1 MSSFSTATGVNTQN
15 PSLRVNECYGDV
27 TTSVRFLNAGTD
39 GMAVGTEGEEYM
51 SVEKMTVSVGDPDG
65 KWLYQV
71 GGVCALAIG
80 IAYLSILPLF
90 ARVGN
95 PPPSG
100 GELWLKYLE
109 GKTTVW
115 WAILGLSVFTDFL
128 FVPVALS
135 LYVALERVNRNAML
149 VASAFVGLFVVLD
162 LAVLWTNY
170 ASLLTLSRLH
180 TAATTDVQRAAYVAA
195 ANYAS
200 AVLAS
205 HTEVFYSIVDL
216 SVAIL
221 IIGFVML
228 KGKGIF
234 SKTTAYLGLGAGIFG
249 IVSIAGFFVIIIVNA
264 LLVTVWVLFAGY
276 RLFRLGLHGQSS
288 GSA

>member
-1 MSSFSTATGVNTQN
+1 
-15 PSLRVNECYGDV
+15 
-27 TTSVRFLNAGTD
+27 
-39 GMAVGTEGEEYM
+39 M
-51 SVEKMTVSVGDPDG
+51 SVEKMTLNVVDPDG
-65 KWLYQV
+65 KWLYRV
-71 GGVCALAIG
+71 GGISSLVIG
-80 IAYLSILPLF
+80 IAYIVIFPLF
-90 ARVGN
+90 AHVGG
-95 PPPSG
+95 PPSSG
-100 GELWLKYLE
+100 GEAWLKYLE

-149 VASAFVGLFVVLD
+149 VATAFVGLFVVLD
-162 LAVLWTNY
+162 MAVTWTNY
-170 ASLLTLSRLH
+170 ASLLTLSGLH

-221 IIGFVML
+221 ITGFVML
-228 KGKGIF
+228 KGKGVF
-234 SKTTAYLGLGAGIFG
+234 SKTTAYLGLAAGIFG
-249 IVSIAGFFVIIIVNA
+249 IVSIAGFFVIIIINA
-264 LLVTVWVLFAGY
+264 LLTTVWVLFVGY

-288 GSA
+288 GSV

>member
-1 MSSFSTATGVNTQN
+1 
-15 PSLRVNECYGDV
+15 
-27 TTSVRFLNAGTD
+27 
-39 GMAVGTEGEEYM
+39 M
-51 SVEKMTVSVGDPDG
+51 SVEKMTLNVVDPDG
-65 KWLYQV
+65 KWLYRV
-71 GGVCALAIG
+71 GGISSLVIG
-80 IAYLSILPLF
+80 IAYIVIFPLF
-90 ARVGN
+90 AHVGG
-95 PPPSG
+95 PPSSG
-100 GELWLKYLE
+100 GEAWLKYLE

-135 LYVALERVNRNAML
+135 LYVALERANRNAML
-149 VASAFVGLFVVLD
+149 VATAFVGLFVVLD
-162 LAVLWTNY
+162 MAVTWTNY
-170 ASLLTLSRLH
+170 ASLLTLSGLH

-221 IIGFVML
+221 ITGFVML
-228 KGKGIF
+228 KGKGVF
-234 SKTTAYLGLGAGIFG
+234 SKTTAYLGLAAGIFG
-249 IVSIAGFFVIIIVNA
+249 IVSIAGFFVIIIINA
-264 LLVTVWVLFAGY
+264 LLTTVWVLFVGY

-288 GSA
+288 GSV